1 MPIIDNSRGNAADVG
16 LSSGGAAVVPF
27 MLGTNRYKEQLFSVS
42 HLLGTTSED
51 FVYNIT
57 PGGFLRGVRLSVRA
71 TGAVEDTPVFR
82 NPGQY
87 PWDVFSSISL
97 ENVDGSP
104 ILYPMNGSNY
114 AMMMGAAR
122 PWTSSAALRGSF
134 INTSANLSF
143 DLLLSNEIRDTL
155 GVLANT
161 DARAQYRLRFT
172 LNTASNLFASGVTTP
187 PTVTVTGIGEYWA
200 QTDTQD
206 LNGNPIQA
214 VPDGLC
220 GAHIIRHQVLNLNA
234 GANTIQCT
242 NTGNEIRVLSF
253 ITRDSNGIRFN
264 AFPDLSSIRLRLDN
278 RTLENT
284 SRREVEQE
292 MTDFYSNIFGLGTA
306 VRNIQPGVYIFPRFS
321 RPGHGYGDSGWMG
334 TSNAT
339 YLILE
344 GNATATGT
352 NPLPGTVDIVTD
364 EIIPVAP
371 IPPHLEGI

>member
-1 MPIIDNSRGNAADVG
+1 MAIIDNSRGNAADVG
-16 LSSGGAAVVPF
+16 LSPGGASVVPF
-27 MLGTNRYKEQLFSVS
+27 MLGTNRYKEQIFSDSVQ
-42 HLLGTTSED
+42 LGDNQVERV
-51 FVYNIT
+51 FNIT

-71 TGAVEDTPVFR
+71 TGAVETDPVFV

-87 PWDVFSSISL
+87 PWDVFSMISL
-97 ENVDGSP
+97 ENVDGSY
-104 ILYPMNGSNY
+104 ILYPMIGSNY
-114 AMMMGAAR
+114 AMAMGSGR
-122 PWTSSAALRGSF
+122 PWNSSAALRASF
-134 INTSANLSF
+134 VNTSANLSF
-143 DLLLSNEIRDTL
+143 DLLFSNEVRDTL

-161 DARAQYRLRFT
+161 DARAQYRLRYR
-172 LNTASNLFASGVTTP
+172 LNTASALFASGVTTP
-187 PTVTVTGIGEYWA
+187 PVVTVTGIGEYWA

-220 GAHIIRHQVLNLNA
+220 GAHIIRHQVLPLSA
-234 GANTIQCT
+234 GNNTIQCT
-242 NTGNEIRVLSF
+242 NTGNEIRVLNVV
-253 ITRDSNGIRFN
+253 TRDANGIRFN
-264 AFPDLSSIRLRLDN
+264 AFADLDPIRLRLDN

-284 SRREVEQE
+284 SRREVLQE

-306 VRNIQPGVYIFPRFS
+306 VRNVQPGVYIWPRFT

-339 YLILE
+339 YLVIE
-344 GNATATGT
+344 GNATFTTA
-352 NPLPGTVDIVTD
+352 NPGPGTIDIVTD